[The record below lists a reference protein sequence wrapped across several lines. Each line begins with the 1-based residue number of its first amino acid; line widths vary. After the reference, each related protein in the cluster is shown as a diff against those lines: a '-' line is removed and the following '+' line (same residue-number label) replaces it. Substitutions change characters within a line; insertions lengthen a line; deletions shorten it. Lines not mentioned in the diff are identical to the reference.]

1 LAPAKDPSGT
11 MRVDVLT
18 SDREHPIVPRLEAW
32 VAGVQPEHDARLCFD
47 PSELEGGRVLFLV
60 SCAKI
65 VGPELRSRY
74 DHCLVLHASDLPQGR
89 GWSPHV
95 WELLAGAEHLTLSLL
110 DAEDPVDSGAIWA
123 KLRFPIDRNWLFDEI
138 NAALFGAELELMDRA
153 LTLIA
158 EGHQP
163 TPQPEE
169 GVTSYPRRR
178 PSDSE
183 LDPERPLAEL
193 FDQLRLADPVRYP
206 AYFEL
211 RGRRYTLELRVAGED
226 S

>member
-1 LAPAKDPSGT
+1 

-18 SDREHPIVPRLEAW
+18 SDRQHPIVPRLEAW
-32 VAGVQPEHDARLCFD
+32 VASARPDHEARLCFD

-60 SCAKI
+60 SCARI

-74 DHCLVLHASDLPQGR
+74 DHSLVLHASDLPRGR

-95 WELLAGAEHLTLSLL
+95 WELLGGAEHLTLSLL
-110 DAEDPVDSGAIWA
+110 DAEEPVDSGAIWA
-123 KLRFPIDRNWLFDEI
+123 KLQVPIDRSWLFEEI
-138 NAALFGAELELMDRA
+138 NAALFDAELELMDRA
-153 LTLIA
+153 LSLVA
-158 EGHQP
+158 DGHQP

-169 GVTSYPRRR
+169 GSSSYPRRR

-183 LDPERPLAEL
+183 VDPQRPLAEL
-193 FDQLRLADPVRYP
+193 FDQLRLADPIRYP

-211 RGRRYTLELRVAGED
+211 RGRRYTLELRAAEEE
-226 S
+226 SR